1 MTLDHFFKYFEE
13 ELKQNEPLT
22 QYHRFIN
29 SPKLY
34 DFRKSY
40 LEQRYQFVLN
50 QIEIP
55 HAQIWDVGCGYGTT
69 SILLGLNGH
78 QVLGSTLEYYFDE
91 IKNRLKYWS
100 QFGDISKVRLEY
112 QNMFDE
118 HPPEGSLDYIVAQ
131 DTLHHLEPF
140 DKAVEIFDKVLKPGG
155 KIIVSEENGNNII
168 CNIKHFRER
177 GFKRISS
184 YYDER
189 LKKEIV
195 FGNENTRSLSKW
207 EKEFSKGGFQINED
221 SLEYIRYFMPGKY
234 DGSNT
239 DEIIKKESRLWRK
252 SSILREFFFF
262 GMNFTVQR
270 RK

>member
-1 MTLDHFFKYFEE
+1 MTLDQFFRHFEKELEE
-13 ELKQNEPLT
+13 NEPLT
-22 QYHRFIN
+22 NYHRFIN
-29 SPKLY
+29 SKKLY

-40 LEQRYQFVLN
+40 LEQRYKFVLD
-50 QIEIP
+50 QIKKP
-55 HAQIWDVGCGYGTT
+55 NANIWDVGCGYGTT

-78 QVLGSTLEYYFDE
+78 RVLGTTLEYYFDE
-91 IKNRLKYWS
+91 IKNRLNYWS
-100 QFGDISKVRLEY
+100 QFGDISTVQLEY
-112 QNMFDE
+112 QNMFDN
-118 HPPEGSLDYIVAQ
+118 HPEEGSLDYIVAQ

-140 DKAVEIFDKVLKPGG
+140 DKAVEIFHKVLKPDG

-195 FGNENTRSLSKW
+195 FGNENTRSLARWKS
-207 EKEFSKGGFQINED
+207 EFSKGGFQIDEE
-221 SLEYIRYFMPGKY
+221 SLEYIRYYMPGKY

-239 DEIIKKESRLWRK
+239 EEIIEKESKLWRK
-252 SSILREFFFF
+252 SAILREFFFF
-262 GMNFTVQR
+262 GMNFTVHKKQ
-270 RK
+270 